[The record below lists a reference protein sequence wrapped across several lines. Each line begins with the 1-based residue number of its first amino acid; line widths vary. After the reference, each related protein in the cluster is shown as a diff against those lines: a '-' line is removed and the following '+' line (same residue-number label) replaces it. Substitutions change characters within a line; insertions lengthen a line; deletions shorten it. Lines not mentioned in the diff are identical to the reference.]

1 MDSSF
6 CAKNTCSLT
15 KEITNNEKERVKMKE
30 KLLVVLLLVVGFG
43 IGMYYG
49 TNEIEENKQ
58 QTIESED
65 LVESYMESEHNDLNK
80 YEIVDEDSETISFM
94 IYEDGNARYYS
105 TINKDYA
112 ENLYYSNHKLE
123 SQK

>member
-1 MDSSF
+1 
-6 CAKNTCSLT
+6 
-15 KEITNNEKERVKMKE
+15 MKE

-65 LVESYMESEHNDLNK
+65 LVESEYDDFNS
-80 YEIVDEDSETISFM
+80 YEIIEEDSETISFM
-94 IYEDGNARYYS
+94 VYENGDARYYS

-112 ENLYYSNHKLE
+112 ENLYRSNHKFE
-123 SQK
+123 GQQ

>member
-1 MDSSF
+1 
-6 CAKNTCSLT
+6 
-15 KEITNNEKERVKMKE
+15 MKE

-65 LVESYMESEHNDLNK
+65 LVESYMESEYDDFNS
-80 YEIVDEDSETISFM
+80 YEIIEEDSETISFM
-94 IYEDGNARYYS
+94 VYENGDARYYS
-105 TINKDYA
+105 TIDKDYI
-112 ENLYYSNHKLE
+112 ENLYHSNHKLE

>member
-1 MDSSF
+1 
-6 CAKNTCSLT
+6 
-15 KEITNNEKERVKMKE
+15 MKE

-65 LVESYMESEHNDLNK
+65 LVESYVESEYDNFNS
-80 YEIVDEDSETISFM
+80 YEIIEEDSETISFM
-94 IYEDGNARYYS
+94 IYEDGNAKYYS

-112 ENLYYSNHKLE
+112 ENLYHSNHKYE
-123 SQK
+123 GQQ

>member
-1 MDSSF
+1 
-6 CAKNTCSLT
+6 
-15 KEITNNEKERVKMKE
+15 MKE

-65 LVESYMESEHNDLNK
+65 LVESYVESEYDDFNS
-80 YEIVDEDSETISFM
+80 YEIIEEDSETISFM
-94 IYEDGNARYYS
+94 IYEDVNARYYS
-105 TINKDYA
+105 TIDKDYA
-112 ENLYYSNHKLE
+112 ENLYRSNHKFE
-123 SQK
+123 GQQ

>member
-1 MDSSF
+1 
-6 CAKNTCSLT
+6 
-15 KEITNNEKERVKMKE
+15 MKE
-30 KLLVVLLLVVGFG
+30 KLLVVLLLVVGFA

-112 ENLYYSNHKLE
+112 ENLYYSN
-123 SQK
+123 QKFEGQQ

>member
-1 MDSSF
+1 
-6 CAKNTCSLT
+6 
-15 KEITNNEKERVKMKE
+15 MKE

-65 LVESYMESEHNDLNK
+65 LVESE
-80 YEIVDEDSETISFM
+80 EDSETISFM

-105 TINKDYA
+105 TIDKDYA

>member
-1 MDSSF
+1 
-6 CAKNTCSLT
+6 
-15 KEITNNEKERVKMKE
+15 MKE

-94 IYEDGNARYYS
+94 MYEDGNARYYS

>member
-1 MDSSF
+1 
-6 CAKNTCSLT
+6 
-15 KEITNNEKERVKMKE
+15 MKE

-58 QTIESED
+58 QPIESED
-65 LVESYMESEHNDLNK
+65 LVESYMESEHNDLNE

-94 IYEDGNARYYS
+94 IYEDGNAKYYS
-105 TINKDYA
+105 TIDKDYA

-123 SQK
+123 GQK

>member
-1 MDSSF
+1 
-6 CAKNTCSLT
+6 
-15 KEITNNEKERVKMKE
+15 MKE

-112 ENLYYSNHKLE
+112 ENLYHSNHKFE
-123 SQK
+123 GQK

>member
-1 MDSSF
+1 
-6 CAKNTCSLT
+6 
-15 KEITNNEKERVKMKE
+15 MKE

>member
-1 MDSSF
+1 
-6 CAKNTCSLT
+6 
-15 KEITNNEKERVKMKE
+15 MKE

-65 LVESYMESEHNDLNK
+65 LVESYMESEYDDFNS
-80 YEIVDEDSETISFM
+80 YEIIEEDSETISFM
-94 IYEDGNARYYS
+94 VYENRDARYYS

-112 ENLYYSNHKLE
+112 ENLYYSNRKFE
-123 SQK
+123 GQK

>member
-1 MDSSF
+1 
-6 CAKNTCSLT
+6 
-15 KEITNNEKERVKMKE
+15 MKE

-65 LVESYMESEHNDLNK
+65 LVESYMESEYNDLNE

-94 IYEDGNARYYS
+94 VYENGDARYYS

-112 ENLYYSNHKLE
+112 ENLYHSNNKLE

>member
-1 MDSSF
+1 
-6 CAKNTCSLT
+6 
-15 KEITNNEKERVKMKE
+15 MKE

-112 ENLYYSNHKLE
+112 ENLYYSNHKFE
-123 SQK
+123 GQK

>member
-1 MDSSF
+1 
-6 CAKNTCSLT
+6 
-15 KEITNNEKERVKMKE
+15 MKE

-65 LVESYMESEHNDLNK
+65 LVESYMESEHNDLNE
-80 YEIVDEDSETISFM
+80 YEIVDEDSETINFM
-94 IYEDGNARYYS
+94 IYEDGNAKYYS
-105 TINKDYA
+105 TIDKEYA
-112 ENLYYSNHKLE
+112 ENLYYNNHKFE
-123 SQK
+123 GQQ